1 MKRRTRVQ
9 RIESEESQVAEAS
22 PSDWIELDQ
31 AVSLEELS
39 AAYARLL
46 GPAAD
51 GEVEVDDRDLTEED
65 PKVASLVM
73 AGKTS
78 PPSESLPRDRE
89 HDGVPVSARA
99 ILEAILF
106 VGNADNR
113 ALSSV
118 EIAGWMRDVLPSEI
132 DDLVVEL
139 NRLYAEDQHVM
150 RLVASDGG
158 YRLQLGEPF
167 EGLRGVLT
175 GRVRETQLNQAAVD
189 CLSLVAYQPG
199 ATREEIEKLWGQ
211 PAGSVLGLLVRRE
224 LLRLEREGQ
233 GKGARSRYYPTE
245 KFLNLVGIESLAD
258 LPVAESDL

>member
-1 MKRRTRVQ
+1 MQ

-139 NRLYAEDQHVM
+139 NRLYAEDQHV
-150 RLVASDGG
+150 
-158 YRLQLGEPF
+158 
-167 EGLRGVLT
+167 
-175 GRVRETQLNQAAVD
+175 
-189 CLSLVAYQPG
+189 
-199 ATREEIEKLWGQ
+199 
-211 PAGSVLGLLVRRE
+211 
-224 LLRLEREGQ
+224 
-233 GKGARSRYYPTE
+233 
-245 KFLNLVGIESLAD
+245 
-258 LPVAESDL
+258 

>member
-1 MKRRTRVQ
+1 VQ

-199 ATREEIEKLWGQ
+199 ATREEIEKLWGK
-211 PAGSVLGLLVRRE
+211 PASSVLGLLVRRE
-224 LLRLEREGQ
+224 LLRLERAGQ
-233 GKGARSRYYPTE
+233 GKGASSRYYPTE